1 MTAAM
6 AVETALPASSGLV
19 DCAAYAAGIRVSG
32 VAIEDIGRTLER
44 EDRFVWMGLVEPEQ
58 DLLRRV
64 QQQFHL
70 HDLAIEDAYN
80 AHQRPKLE
88 QYENSLF
95 VVLRTAQLAHESRRL
110 EFGETHVF
118 VGRNYVVT
126 VRHGSVHS
134 MVGLRARCECTPH
147 LLAQGPGY
155 VLYALMDFVVDQYLP
170 VVQYYEEQVQEIE
183 EEILD
188 GVVSTEST
196 ARIYRLKRDL
206 LALRRAV
213 TPLVEV
219 CNRLMRFDFPQV
231 PAESRP
237 YFRDVYDHVVRV
249 NETIDAQRELL
260 SAALEAKLSLMS
272 VAQSEHMKRLAAW
285 AAMIAVPT
293 MIAGIYGMNFQNMPE
308 LGWRYGYQ
316 GSLVVMVMAC
326 AALYAGF
333 KRSGWL

>member
-1 MTAAM
+1 M
-6 AVETALPASSGLV
+6 ATALSGWGSWSPSRTCSGACSSSFI
-19 DCAAYAAGIRVSG
+19 CTISPSRTPTTRTSG
-32 VAIEDIGRTLER
+32 PSSNSTD
-44 EDRFVWMGLVEPEQ
+44 
-58 DLLRRV
+58 
-64 QQQFHL
+64 
-70 HDLAIEDAYN
+70 
-80 AHQRPKLE
+80 
-88 QYENSLF
+88 NSLF
-95 VVLRTAQLAHESRRL
+95 VVLRTAQLALDSHKL

-118 VGRNYVVT
+118 VGPHYVVT

-134 MVGLRARCECTPH
+134 MAGLRARCESTPH

-170 VVQYYEEQVQEIE
+170 IVQFYEEQVQEIE

-196 ARIYRLKRDL
+196 ARIYRLRRDL

-231 PAESRP
+231 PADTRL

-260 SAALEAKLSLMS
+260 TTALEAKLSLMS
-272 VAQSEHMKRLAAW
+272 MAQSEHMKRLAAW

-308 LGWRYGYQ
+308 LGWRYGYH
-316 GSLVVMVMAC
+316 GSLVVMVLAC

>member
-1 MTAAM
+1 MDLAPSA
-6 AVETALPASSGLV
+6 PHGLV
-19 DCAAYAAGIRVSG
+19 DCAEYFQGTRTADLPLDG
-32 VAIEDIGRTLER
+32 IGRALASS
-44 EDRFVWMGLVEPEQ
+44 DRFVWMGLFEPEQ
-58 DLLRRV
+58 GLLQRV

-70 HDLAIEDAYN
+70 HDLAVEDAYN

-88 QYENSLF
+88 QYDDALF
-95 VVLRTAQLAHESRRL
+95 VVLRTAQLAPDTRRL

-118 VGRNYVVT
+118 VGRNYIVT
-126 VRHGSVHS
+126 VRHGSQQSHI
-134 MVGLRARCECTPH
+134 GLRARCECNPQQ
-147 LLAQGPGY
+147 LAQGPGY

-170 VVQYYEEQVQEIE
+170 IVQEYEEQVQEVE
-183 EEILD
+183 EDILD

-213 TPLVEV
+213 APLVEV
-219 CNRLMRFDFPQV
+219 CNRLMRFEMPQI
-231 PAESRP
+231 PPDTRP
-237 YFRDVYDHVVRV
+237 YFRDVYDHVVRL

-260 SAALEAKLSLMS
+260 TTALEAKLTLMS

-293 MIAGIYGMNFQNMPE
+293 MIAGIYGMNFQNIPE

-316 GSLVVMVMAC
+316 ASLVVMVLAC
-326 AALYAGF
+326 TALYAGF

>member
-1 MTAAM
+1 M
-6 AVETALPASSGLV
+6 APQTALPSPAGLA
-19 DCAAYAAGIRVSG
+19 DCAAYASGVRMAG
-32 VAIEDIGRTLER
+32 VAIEDIGHTLER
-44 EDRFVWMGLVEPEQ
+44 GDRFVWMGLVEPEQ
-58 DLLRRV
+58 DLLLRV

-88 QYENSLF
+88 QYDNSVF
-95 VVLRTAQLAHESRRL
+95 VVLRTAQLGSESKRL

-118 VGRNYVVT
+118 VGHNYVVT
-126 VRHGSVHS
+126 VRHGSMRS
-134 MVGLRARCECTPH
+134 MAGLRARCECTPN

-170 VVQYYEEQVQEIE
+170 IVQYYEEQVQEIE

-219 CNRLMRFDFPQV
+219 CNRLMRFDFPQI
-231 PAESRP
+231 PAETRP

-260 SAALEAKLSLMS
+260 TTALEAKLSLMS

-308 LGWRYGYQ
+308 LGWQYGYH
-316 GSLVVMVMAC
+316 GSLVAMVLAC